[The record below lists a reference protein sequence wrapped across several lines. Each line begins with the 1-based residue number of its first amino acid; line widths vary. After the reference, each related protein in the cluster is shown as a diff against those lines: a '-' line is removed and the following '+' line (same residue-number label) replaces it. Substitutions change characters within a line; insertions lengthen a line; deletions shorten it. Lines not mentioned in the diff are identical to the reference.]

1 MFHYLLIYNVSM
13 KHITQSQLQNALK
26 YDANTGLFNWLKPT
40 SNRVKANAPA
50 GALRNNGYVVVGF
63 NGNHYLAHR
72 LAWFYS
78 YGTWPKGEIDHI
90 TYLFRHIILDIGFVT
105 IAVAVNLVAWHELIV
120 GDLKGQFCTPVQLC
134 FSKCIELMINR
145 IRFRKPGEKVLVCVD
160 QGMMRYLK
168 DWSTLYKMQADRY
181 PEIESIYFAPVPK
194 VVALQ
199 GADMIAAETYQ
210 YAKECL
216 KNGKDAKANAHF
228 RDYLKRELSTGLLY
242 DREHITEVVSRF
254 RASSG

>member
-1 MFHYLLIYNVSM
+1 MLGAFFDDSGTHADSPIAVIGGLLG
-13 KHITQSQLQNALK
+13 TEEQW
-26 YDANTGLFNWLKPT
+26 DAF
-40 SNRVKANAPA
+40 A
-50 GALRNNGYVVVGF
+50 
-63 NGNHYLAHR
+63 
-72 LAWFYS
+72 LAWAALLAAPLPNRPPLKEYHLTHCRARQGEFQDYS
-78 YGTWPKGEIDHI
+78 QGEIDHI

-134 FSKCIELMINR
+134 FSQCIELMINT